1 MCAHGGLHEL
11 NRVRGHE
18 TQVQL
23 DDIFRYRECEFAPPS
38 HEKLQEASAKLADE
52 QLSTT
57 SRGKVAAAMF

>member
-1 MCAHGGLHEL
+1 M
-11 NRVRGHE
+11 
-18 TQVQL
+18 QL
-23 DDIFRYRECEFAPPS
+23 FDSFRYRECEFAPPS